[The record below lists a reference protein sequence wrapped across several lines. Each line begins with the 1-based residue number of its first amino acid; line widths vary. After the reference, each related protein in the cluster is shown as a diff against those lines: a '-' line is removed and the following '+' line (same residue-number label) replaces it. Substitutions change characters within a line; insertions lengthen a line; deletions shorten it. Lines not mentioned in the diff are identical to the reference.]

1 MPKIESC
8 CAEVTEPLLAS
19 AKLTSSEYC
28 TPVLGD
34 MMTDRLEVR
43 RWRIVLVDDDDAIR
57 HLVKTSLESIGGY
70 EVLALSSGAQALA
83 EACRFEPDLLVLDV
97 SMPEMDGPQTLV
109 ALRQRPGLLRVPV
122 VFLTANTQGKDL
134 ARYREIGAADI
145 IAKPFNPVHLCE
157 RVAAV
162 LSPAPEEPVVLHS
175 RGSVLIVEDDPSIR
189 FLLDFILAQQGY
201 RVVDAHDG
209 DSGLQAIISGSV
221 TDIVILDI
229 MLPGIDGLQL
239 LERLRSMDRWH
250 GVPVMMLSAEGDE
263 PSVTRALNAGAND
276 YLVKPFDPTELVA
289 RLTRLPQHSSA
300 LNLEAP

>member
-1 MPKIESC
+1 MT
-8 CAEVTEPLLAS
+8 EVT
-19 AKLTSSEYC
+19 
-28 TPVLGD
+28 
-34 MMTDRLEVR
+34 TDRLEVR
-43 RWRIVLVDDDDAIR
+43 RWRIVLVEDDDAIR
-57 HLVKTSLESIGGY
+57 HLVKMSLESIGGH

-109 ALRQRPGLLRVPV
+109 ALRQQSGLLRVPV
-122 VFLTANTQGKDL
+122 VFLTANTQGKDV
-134 ARYREIGAADI
+134 ARYRAIGAADV

-162 LSPAPEEPVVLHS
+162 LSPAPDAPVVLHS
-175 RGSVLIVEDDPSIR
+175 RGSALIVEDDPSIL

-201 RVVDAHDG
+201 RVIDAYDG
-209 DSGLQAIISGSV
+209 DSGLQAINDGSV

-229 MLPGIDGLQL
+229 KLPGIDGLQL

-263 PSVTRALNAGAND
+263 HSVARALNAGAND

-289 RLTRLPQHSSA
+289 RLIRLPQHHFAVNSG
-300 LNLEAP
+300 AP

>member
-1 MPKIESC
+1 MIK
-8 CAEVTEPLLAS
+8 V
-19 AKLTSSEYC
+19 
-28 TPVLGD
+28 
-34 MMTDRLEVR
+34 MTDRLEVKR
-43 RWRIVLVDDDDAIR
+43 QRIVLVDDDNAIR
-57 HLVKTSLESIGGY
+57 RLARITLESMGGY

-97 SMPEMDGPQTLV
+97 SMPTMDGPQTLV
-109 ALRQRPGLLRVPV
+109 ALRQQPGLLHVPV
-122 VFLTANTQGKDL
+122 VFLTANTQGKDV

-162 LSPAPEEPVVLHS
+162 LSPAPEKDVVLHS
-175 RGSVLIVEDDPSIR
+175 RGSALIVEDDPNIR

-209 DSGLQAIISGSV
+209 HSGLHAISNGPV
-221 TDIVILDI
+221 ADIVILDI
-229 MLPGIDGLQL
+229 KLPGIDGLQL

-250 GVPVMMLSAEGDE
+250 GVPVMMLSADGDE
-263 PSVTRALNAGAND
+263 PSVARALNAGAND

-289 RLTRLPQHSSA
+289 RLDRLAQHPSA
-300 LNLEAP
+300 LNSGAP

>member
-1 MPKIESC
+1 
-8 CAEVTEPLLAS
+8 
-19 AKLTSSEYC
+19 
-28 TPVLGD
+28 
-34 MMTDRLEVR
+34 MTDRFEVKR
-43 RWRIVLVDDDDAIR
+43 QRIVLVDDDNAIR
-57 HLVKTSLESIGGY
+57 NLVKMTLESIGGY
-70 EVLALSSGAQALA
+70 EVLALSTGVQALA

-109 ALRQRPGLLRVPV
+109 ALRQQPSLLHVPV
-122 VFLTANTQGKDL
+122 VFLTANTQGKDV

-157 RVAAV
+157 RVMAV
-162 LSPAPEEPVVLHS
+162 LSPAPKEPVVLHL
-175 RGSVLIVEDDPSIR
+175 RGSALIVEDDSSIR

-209 DSGLQAIISGSV
+209 ESGLQAISNGSV

-229 MLPGIDGLQL
+229 KLPGIDGLQL

-250 GVPVMMLSAEGDE
+250 GVPVMMLSGDGDE

-276 YLVKPFDPTELVA
+276 YLVKPFDPTELIA
-289 RLTRLPQHSSA
+289 RINRLSHQPSA
-300 LNLEAP
+300 LNSAAP